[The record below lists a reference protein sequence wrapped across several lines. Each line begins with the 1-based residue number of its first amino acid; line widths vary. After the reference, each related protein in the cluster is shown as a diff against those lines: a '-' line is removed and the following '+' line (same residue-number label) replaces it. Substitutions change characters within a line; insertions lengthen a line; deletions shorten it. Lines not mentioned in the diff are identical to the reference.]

1 MPATLNALKEEFEEP
16 EIVGY
21 SVKYSREEK
30 SLDLKKLPELNQV
43 RQFLYIFKIRIF
55 FSFFFQIADV
65 KVGREEVVKARFVDD
80 FLYWFTTTTTITST
94 TTSYSAT
101 TTFTIDGCT
110 PAGSFS
116 YTACG

>member
-43 RQFLYIFKIRIF
+43 RQFLHIFKITIF
-55 FSFFFQIADV
+55 FFFF
-65 KVGREEVVKARFVDD
+65 FF
-80 FLYWFTTTTTITST
+80 FL
-94 TTSYSAT
+94 
-101 TTFTIDGCT
+101 DC
-110 PAGSFS
+110 
-116 YTACG
+116 

>member
-43 RQFLYIFKIRIF
+43 RQFLYIFIIRIF
-55 FSFFFQIADV
+55 FFFSFFRLLMSKLDEKKWSKHV
-65 KVGREEVVKARFVDD
+65 
-80 FLYWFTTTTTITST
+80 S
-94 TTSYSAT
+94 
-101 TTFTIDGCT
+101 
-110 PAGSFS
+110 
-116 YTACG
+116 

>member
-43 RQFLYIFKIRIF
+43 RQFLYIFKIRNF
-55 FSFFFQIADV
+55 FSFFFRLLMLKLDEKKWSKHV
-65 KVGREEVVKARFVDD
+65 
-80 FLYWFTTTTTITST
+80 S
-94 TTSYSAT
+94 
-101 TTFTIDGCT
+101 
-110 PAGSFS
+110 
-116 YTACG
+116 

>member
-43 RQFLYIFKIRIF
+43 RQFLYIFKIRNF
-55 FSFFFQIADV
+55 FSFFFRLLMSKLDEKKWSKHV
-65 KVGREEVVKARFVDD
+65 
-80 FLYWFTTTTTITST
+80 S
-94 TTSYSAT
+94 
-101 TTFTIDGCT
+101 
-110 PAGSFS
+110 
-116 YTACG
+116 